1 MFQEQ
6 ADQLKLH
13 EYQARDLL
21 ACFGVTVPDA
31 KYAETPEEARAAA
44 EGFGGKA
51 VVKAQVH
58 AGGRGLAGGVKLV
71 SSADEA
77 AEVAKSLIGTNLV
90 THQTGPEGAPVN
102 GVLVA
107 ELTDIKTELYISIV
121 VDAEMRTPVIM
132 ASQAGGMDIETVA
145 AESPEKIIRVAT
157 DPVHGLWPYQARDI
171 AIALGI
177 PPASVRSAASLF
189 MNLFKVFTDTDAT
202 LVEINPLVV
211 TGDDLVVALDSKVD
225 IEDDALFRHPD
236 LAKLA
241 DPAQDGELERRA
253 NDAGLAYVKLDDG
266 SVGCMV
272 NGAGLAMATMDI
284 TLRAGTNPANF
295 LDVGG
300 GAQEDKI
307 AEAFDIIVSDPDV
320 KAVLVN
326 IFGGILR
333 CDIAARGV
341 VQGATASGS
350 LVPIVAV
357 MRGTNAKE
365 GLEILRDS
373 DLNVTFADALSEA
386 APTIARVMAEAN

>member
-1 MFQEQ
+1 
-6 ADQLKLH
+6 LKLH
-13 EYQARDLL
+13 EYQAREIL
-21 ACFGVTVPDA
+21 ARFGVPVPNA
-31 KYAETPEEARAAA
+31 TYAETPEAARAAA
-44 EGFGGKA
+44 ESFGGKA

-77 AEVAKSLIGTNLV
+77 ADVAKSLIGTNLV
-90 THQTGPEGAPVN
+90 THQTGPTGAPVN

-107 ELTDIKTELYISIV
+107 ELTDIKTELYISIL
-121 VDAEMRTPVIM
+121 VDAELRTPFIM
-132 ASQAGGMDIETVA
+132 ASQAGGMDIEKVA
-145 AESPEKIIRVAT
+145 EETPEKLIRLAT

-177 PPASVRSAASLF
+177 PPKSVRSASALI
-189 MNLFKVFTDTDAT
+189 MNLFKLFTETDAT

-211 TGDDLVVALDSKVD
+211 TGDDQVIALDSKID

-236 LAKLA
+236 LEKLA

-253 NDAGLAYVKLDDG
+253 KDAGLAYVKLDDG

-307 AEAFDIIVSDPDV
+307 AEAFKIIVDDPDV

-341 VQGATASGS
+341 VQGATESGS
-350 LVPIVAV
+350 LLPIVAV
-357 MRGTNAKE
+357 MRGTNAEE
-365 GLEILRDS
+365 GLKILADS
-373 DLNVTFADALSEA
+373 NINVTFADNLSGA
-386 APTIARVMAEAN
+386 APTVARVLAGGN

>member
-1 MFQEQ
+1 
-6 ADQLKLH
+6 LKLH
-13 EYQARDLL
+13 EYQARDIL
-21 ACFGVTVPDA
+21 ARFGVTIPDA

-177 PPASVRSAASLF
+177 PPASVRSAASLI

>member
-1 MFQEQ
+1 
-6 ADQLKLH
+6 LKLH
-13 EYQARDLL
+13 EYQARDIL
-21 ACFGVTVPDA
+21 ARFGVPVPDA

-44 EGFGGKA
+44 ESLGGKA
-51 VVKAQVH
+51 VIKAQVH

-71 SSADEA
+71 GSADEA
-77 AEVAKSLIGTNLV
+77 ADVAKALIGTNLV

-132 ASQAGGMDIETVA
+132 ASQAGGMDIETVS
-145 AESPEKIIRVAT
+145 AETPEKIVRVAT

-177 PPASVRSAASLF
+177 PAGSVRSASALI

-211 TGDDLVVALDSKVD
+211 TDDDQVIALDSKID

-236 LAKLA
+236 LSKLA

-253 NDAGLAYVKLDDG
+253 NDAGLAYMKLDDG

-350 LVPIVAV
+350 SVPIVAM

-365 GLEILRDS
+365 GLEILRNS
-373 DLNVTFADALSEA
+373 ELNVTFADVLSEA

>member
-1 MFQEQ
+1 
-6 ADQLKLH
+6 LKLH

-77 AEVAKSLIGTNLV
+77 AEVAKSLIGTNLI

-177 PPASVRSAASLF
+177 PPASVRSAASLI

>member
-13 EYQARDLL
+13 EYQARDIL
-21 ACFGVTVPDA
+21 ARFGVTVPDA
-31 KYAETPEEARAAA
+31 KYAETPGEARAAA

-177 PPASVRSAASLF
+177 PPASVRSAASLI

>member
-1 MFQEQ
+1 M
-6 ADQLKLH
+6 KLH
-13 EYQARDLL
+13 EYQARDIL
-21 ACFGVTVPDA
+21 ARFGVSVPDA

-44 EGFGGKA
+44 ESLGGKA

-71 SSADEA
+71 GSADEA
-77 AEVAKSLIGTNLV
+77 ADVAKALIGTNLV

-145 AESPEKIIRVAT
+145 AETPEKIVRVAT

-177 PPASVRSAASLF
+177 PAGSVRSASALI
-189 MNLFKVFTDTDAT
+189 MNLFKVFTDTDAI

-211 TGDDLVVALDSKVD
+211 TGDDQVIALDSKID

-236 LAKLA
+236 LSKLA

-284 TLRAGTNPANF
+284 TLRAGTNPTNF

-320 KAVLVN
+320 KVVLVN

>member
-13 EYQARDLL
+13 EYQARDIL
-21 ACFGVTVPDA
+21 ARFGVTVPDA

-177 PPASVRSAASLF
+177 PPASVRSAASLI